1 MPAPRD
7 IAGPSRRRIL
17 FTATATATAT
27 TTTAAAA
34 VTSTVTPTVTPVV
47 PAPVAAALPA
57 LPPAARAS
65 GAGPAL
71 PTLAVFDLSEVRL
84 LDSPFLANMR
94 RTCDYLLFVDAD
106 RLLHTFRR
114 TVGLPSAAEPCGGWE
129 APDVQLRG
137 HTTGHLLSAL
147 AQAHANTGESAY
159 AAKGRT
165 LVSALAECQRA
176 APAAGF
182 TRGYLSAF
190 PESVFDQLEAGGKPW
205 APYYTLHKIM
215 AGLLDQYRLSGNREA
230 LDVLREMA
238 AWADARTAPLSHE
251 RMQNLLK
258 VEFGGMNDVLTRLH
272 LETGD
277 PAHLR
282 TARRFDHE
290 ELYAPLAAGRDELAG
305 RHANTEIAKI
315 VGAVPSYEATADP
328 RYLDIA
334 DTFWTTVVRHHSYA
348 IGGNSNAEL
357 FGPPGEIVSRLSDVT
372 CENCN
377 SYNMLKLGRH
387 LFLHRPERTD
397 FMDHYEWTL
406 YNQMLGEQDPDSA
419 HGFVTYYTGL
429 WAGSRREPKGGLGSA
444 PGSYSGDYDNF
455 SCDHGTGLE
464 THTKFADSVYFRSR
478 DGEPPALY
486 ANLFIPSEVRWSQQ
500 GVTLRQETAYPSDGR
515 TRLTVT
521 RGRGRFALRIRI
533 PAWVADTGRPAVL
546 KVNGRPVHARPR
558 PGNYATLE
566 RNWRTGDTV
575 DLTLPRRP
583 VWTPAPDNPQ
593 VRSLSYGPLVLAG
606 QYGDTALATLPT
618 IRPES
623 LRHVPGASPRF
634 TALVDGRPMELRP
647 FHEVHHQRY
656 NVYWAVTPSRTRER
670 DVAHYPFDEGTRDI
684 TGTFAAAT
692 LAAGATWAD
701 DGTGPAVSLDGRG
714 GHVALPTGLVS
725 GLDELTIG
733 VRVRVDTLTASARV
747 LDFGFHK
754 ESYLFLAATTG
765 AGRARAALKI
775 AGMEREDVIDANAPL
790 PVGRWT
796 HVAITLGGGTGV
808 LYLDGVEA
816 GRNPA
821 MVASP
826 LLLGVTTRA
835 YLGRSQNS
843 THPYLHGAVR
853 DLRVHNRAL
862 TAPEVARLAAG

>member
-1 MPAPRD
+1 MSAPRD
-7 IAGPSRRRIL
+7 TAGPSRRQIL
-17 FTATATATAT
+17 FTATAA
-27 TTTAAAA
+27 TTAAA
-34 VTSTVTPTVTPVV
+34 VTTVG
-47 PAPVAAALPA
+47 PAAPAHAAASAPASAAHPVAGGAAHPVAGGAAL
-57 LPPAARAS
+57 AA
-65 GAGPAL
+65 
-71 PTLAVFDLSEVRL
+71 FDLSEVRL
-84 LDSPFLANMR
+84 LESPFLANMR
-94 RTCDYLLFVDAD
+94 RACAYLLFVDAD
-106 RLLHTFRR
+106 RVLHTFRR
-114 TVGLPSAAEPCGGWE
+114 TVGLPSLAEPCGGWE

-147 AQAHANTGESAY
+147 AQAHANTGDSAY
-159 AAKGRT
+159 ADKGRV
-165 LVSALAECQRA
+165 LVSALAACQRA

-182 TRGYLSAF
+182 TPGYLSAF

-215 AGLLDQYRLSGNREA
+215 AGLLDQYRLSDNREA
-230 LDVLREMA
+230 LAVLRGMA
-238 AWADARTAPLSHE
+238 AWADARTAPLSYE
-251 RMQNLLK
+251 RMQNLLL
-258 VEFGGMNDVLTRLH
+258 VEFGGMNDVLTRLYQ
-272 LETGD
+272 ETGD

-315 VGAVPSYEATADP
+315 VGTVPSFEATGQS

-348 IGGNSNAEL
+348 IGGNSNKEL
-357 FGPPGEIVSRLSDVT
+357 FGPPDEIVSRLSEVT

-387 LFLHRPERTD
+387 LFLHRPDRAE

-464 THTKFADSVYFRSR
+464 THTKFADSVYFRSGDR
-478 DGEPPALY
+478 QPPALY
-486 ANLFIPSEVRWSQQ
+486 VNLFVPSEVRWEQR
-500 GVTLRQETAYPSDGR
+500 GVTVRQETRYPTEGH

-521 RGRGRFALRIRI
+521 AGRGRFALRIRI
-533 PAWVADTGRPAVL
+533 PAWVADTRRPAVL
-546 KVNGRPVHARPR
+546 KVNGRPVTARLR
-558 PGNYATLE
+558 AGTYATVE
-566 RNWRTGDTV
+566 RSWRTGDTV
-575 DLTLPRRP
+575 DLLLPRTP
-583 VWTPAPDNPQ
+583 VWTEAPDNPQ
-593 VRSLSYGPLVLAG
+593 VTSLSYGPLVLAG
-606 QYGDTALATLPT
+606 QYGDTPLDTLPT

-623 LRHVPGASPRF
+623 LHPVPGTSTRF
-634 TALVDGRPMELRP
+634 TALADGRPVQLRP

-656 NVYWAVTPSRTRER
+656 NVYWAVTPRRGRER
-670 DVAHYPFDEGTRDI
+670 DVARYPLDEGTGTTATDTTR
-684 TGTFAAAT
+684 TFAAAT
-692 LAAGATWAD
+692 LAAGAGWTD

-714 GHVALPTGLVS
+714 GHVALPAGLLS
-725 GLDELTIG
+725 GLDEVTIS
-733 VRVRVDTLTASARV
+733 VRVRVDTLASSARV
-747 LDFGFHK
+747 FDFGYHK
-754 ESYLFLAATTG
+754 ETYLFLAATTG
-765 AGRARAALKI
+765 TGRPRAALKI
-775 AGMEREDVIDANAPL
+775 AGMEREDFVDADGPL
-790 PVGRWT
+790 TVGRWT
-796 HVAITLGGGTGV
+796 HLALTLGGGTGV
-808 LYLDGVEA
+808 LYFDGAEA

-826 LLLGVTTRA
+826 LLLGVTTRS

-843 THPYLHGAVR
+843 THPYLQGAVR

-862 TAPEVARLAAG
+862 TATEVAALATG

>member
-1 MPAPRD
+1 MPAPRETT
-7 IAGPSRRRIL
+7 GPSRRQVL
-17 FTATATATAT
+17 FTGTAV
-27 TTTAAAA
+27 TTAAA
-34 VTSTVTPTVTPVV
+34 VTGVGP
-47 PAPVAAALPA
+47 AAAAHATPLADARPAAARPGTRPA
-57 LPPAARAS
+57 LAP
-65 GAGPAL
+65 
-71 PTLAVFDLSEVRL
+71 FDLSEVRL
-84 LDSPFLANMR
+84 LDSPFFANMR
-94 RTCDYLLFVDAD
+94 RTCAYLLFVDAD
-106 RLLHTFRR
+106 RLLRTFRL
-114 TVGLPSAAEPCGGWE
+114 TVGLPSSAQPCGGWE

-147 AQAHANTGESAY
+147 AQAHAGTGDRAY
-159 AAKGRT
+159 DDKGRA

-182 TRGYLSAF
+182 TPGYLSAF

-215 AGLLDQYRLSGNREA
+215 AGLLDQYGLSGNREA
-230 LDVLREMA
+230 LDVLRGMA
-238 AWADARTAPLSHE
+238 AWADARTEPLSYE
-251 RMQNLLK
+251 RMQSVLR

-272 LETGD
+272 QATGD

-305 RHANTEIAKI
+305 RHANTEIAKV
-315 VGAVPSYEATADP
+315 VGAVPSFEATGDR

-334 DTFWTTVVRHHSYA
+334 DAFWTTVVRHHSYV
-348 IGGNSNAEL
+348 IGGNSSQEL
-357 FGPPGEIVSRLSDVT
+357 FGPPDEIAGRLSEVT

-387 LFLHRPERTD
+387 LFLHRPHRAE

-406 YNQMLGEQDPDSA
+406 YNQMLAEQDPDSA

-464 THTKFADSVYFRSR
+464 THTKFADSVYFRSGAS
-478 DGEPPALY
+478 DPPALY
-486 ANLFIPSEVRWSQQ
+486 VNLFIPSEVRWSQL
-500 GVTLRQETAYPSDGR
+500 GVTVRQQTRYPTEGH

-521 RGRGRFALRIRI
+521 AGRGRFALRIRI

-546 KVNGRPVHARPR
+546 KVDGHPVTTPLR
-558 PGNYATLE
+558 PGTYATVE
-566 RNWRTGDTV
+566 RTWRTGDTV
-575 DLTLPRRP
+575 ELTLPRRP

-593 VRSLSYGPLVLAG
+593 VTSLSYGPLVLAG
-606 QYGDTALATLPT
+606 QYGDTDLATLPT
-618 IRPES
+618 IRPDS
-623 LRHVPGASPRF
+623 LRPVPGTSTRF
-634 TALVDGRPMELRP
+634 TALADGRAVALRP

-656 NVYWAVTPSRTRER
+656 NVYWAVTPRRSRER
-670 DVAHYPFDEGTRDI
+670 DVARYRLDERTGTTAADS
-684 TGTFAAAT
+684 TGTFATAA
-692 LAAGATWAD
+692 LAAGAAWAS

-714 GHVALPTGLVS
+714 GHIALPAGLLS
-725 GLDELTIG
+725 RLDELTIS
-733 VRVRVDTLTASARV
+733 VRVRVDTLAASARV
-747 LDFGFHK
+747 FDFGYHK
-754 ESYLFLAATTG
+754 DTYLFLAATTG

-775 AGMEREDVIDANAPL
+775 AGMEREDFIDANGPL
-790 PVGRWT
+790 DVGRWT
-796 HVAITLGGGTGV
+796 HVALTLGGGTGV
-808 LYLDGVEA
+808 LYLDGAET

-826 LLLGVTTRA
+826 LLLGMTTRSF
-835 YLGRSQNS
+835 LGRSQNS

-862 TAPEVARLAAG
+862 PASEVARLAAG